1 MKKHFKKMMALALAM
16 VMTLAMGITV
26 FAQTEGTAAEGKG
39 SITIENAAKGEEY
52 KVVKVFGATLTDA
65 PTTGDSKGIAYT
77 GDIPEDLA
85 SFFEKD
91 STGNIVR
98 KATAT
103 DDSAI
108 TAAVQKKK
116 KKQSA
121 TASATSDGSALTFQ
135 GLDYGYYA
143 VISSQGAVVTVDSL
157 RPNAT
162 VYDKN
167 TKDITAAKTVEEE
180 SYTIGEKINYTATFD
195 TVNFYGSG
203 DGAKHVL
210 EYTITDTLPAFLSN
224 VAIDSIVVTKKDG
237 TTEDAKF
244 TDKSFNANGEVVIPW
259 ADEVAGT
266 SNPKEWTSKYDNG
279 AKIIVTYHGTLTS
292 TTNVNI
298 ADKNTVKI
306 QPTVVK
312 DDGTPD
318 DKKPWDE
325 KWQDS
330 AEIKTYGTALKKV
343 DGQTKEALKGAKFQV
358 PGLTVEAVANE
369 PGVYKVVS
377 YNATST
383 TAGTEMSTN
392 DDGKLYILGL
402 ASDVTLSATETA
414 APEGYNKADA
424 AISLPAQGALTTEIY
439 ETSGTRYYD
448 KDGNLVSEEV
458 TGGSKKENLE
468 ANYATVLDPTAVEV
482 VNNKGTELPSTGGIG
497 TTIFYVIGAIL
508 VLGAGIL
515 LVTRRRMNAN

>member
-1 MKKHFKKMMALALAM
+1 MKKMKKIMALVVAM
-16 VMTLAMGITV
+16 VMVLAMGVTV

-39 SITIENAAKGEEY
+39 SITINNAAKGETY
-52 KVVKVFGATLTDA
+52 SVVKIFGATLTNA
-65 PTTGDSKGIAYT
+65 PATGDSNGIAYT
-77 GDIPEDLA
+77 GDIPTELA
-85 SFFEKD
+85 NYFEKD
-91 STGNIVR
+91 STGNVRR
-98 KATAT
+98 KASAT
-103 DDSAI
+103 DDAALV
-108 TAAVQKKK
+108 AAVQAYAKT
-116 KKQSA
+116 QSA

-143 VISSQGAVVTVDSL
+143 VISTQGATVTIDSL

-162 VYDKN
+162 VNDKN
-167 TKDITAAKTVEEE
+167 TKDITAEKTVEET
-180 SYTIGEKINYTATFD
+180 SYTIGETINYTATFN
-195 TVNFYGSG
+195 TVNFYGTG
-203 DGAKHVL
+203 DAAKQVL
-210 EYTITDTLPAFLSN
+210 EYTITDTLPAFLSD

-237 TTEDAKF
+237 TTEDTKF

-266 SNPKEWTSKYDNG
+266 SNPKKWTSKYDNG

-292 TTNVNI
+292 TTNINI

-325 KWQDS
+325 RWQDS

-358 PGLTVEAVANE
+358 PGLTVKAVTGE

-392 DDGKLYILGL
+392 DAGKLYILGL

-414 APEGYNKADA
+414 APEGYNKA
-424 AISLPAQGALTTEIY
+424 

>member
-39 SITIENAAKGEEY
+39 SITINNAAKGETY
-52 KVVKVFGATLTDA
+52 SVVKIFGATLTDDA
-65 PTTGDSKGIAYT
+65 TATTDATGIAYT
-77 GDIPEDLA
+77 GDIPTALEA
-85 SFFEKD
+85 YFEKD
-91 STGNIVR
+91 STGNVRR
-98 KATAT
+98 KASAT
-103 DDSAI
+103 DDDALS
-108 TAAVQKKK
+108 AAVQAYAKT
-116 KKQSA
+116 QSA

-143 VISSQGAVVTVDSL
+143 VISTQGATVTIDSL

-162 VYDKN
+162 VNDKN
-167 TKDITAAKTVEEE
+167 SKDITVEKTVEHE
-180 SYTIGEKINYTATFD
+180 SYTIGDTINYTATFN

-203 DGAKHVL
+203 ADAEQVIK
-210 EYTITDTLPAFLSN
+210 YTITDTLPPFLSD
-224 VAIDSIVVTKKDG
+224 VAIDSITITKKDG
-237 TTEDAKF
+237 TT
-244 TDKSFNANGEVVIPW
+244 TDDTITGKSFTNGSFDIDWATEVTP
-259 ADEVAGT
+259 AT
-266 SNPKEWTSKYDNG
+266 TPKTYNSKYDNG

-292 TTNVNI
+292 VTNVNI
-298 ADKNTVKI
+298 ADKNTIKI
-306 QPTVVK
+306 QPTTVK
-312 DDGTPD
+312 PDGTENQ
-318 DKKPWDE
+318 PWDE
-325 KWQDS
+325 DWQDS

-343 DGQTKEALKGAKFQV
+343 DGTTKEALKGAKFQV
-358 PGLTVEAVANE
+358 PGLTVEAVTGE

-377 YNATST
+377 YNASST

-402 ASDVTLSATETA
+402 ASTVTLSATETA

-424 AISLPAQGALTTEIY
+424 AISLPAQGTLTTEIY
-439 ETSGTRYYD
+439 EKAGTRYYD
-448 KDGNLVSEEV
+448 ADGNLVREEV
-458 TGGSKKENLE
+458 TGGSKKEDLT
-468 ANYATVLDPTAVEV
+468 ANYATILDPVAVEV

>member
-1 MKKHFKKMMALALAM
+1 MKSLKKMMALALAM
-16 VMTLAMGITV
+16 VMVLAMGITV
-26 FAQTEGTAAEGKG
+26 FAQTEGTAADGKG
-39 SITIENAAKGEEY
+39 SITINNAAKGETY
-52 KVVKVFGATLTDA
+52 SVVKIFGATLTNA
-65 PTTGDSKGIAYT
+65 PATGDSDGIAYT
-77 GDIPEDLA
+77 GDIPTALA
-85 SFFEKD
+85 DYFEKD
-91 STGNIVR
+91 STGNVRR
-98 KATAT
+98 KASAT
-103 DDSAI
+103 DDAALV
-108 TAAVQKKK
+108 AAVQAYAKT
-116 KKQSA
+116 QSA

-143 VISSQGAVVTVDSL
+143 VISTQGATVTIDSL

-162 VYDKN
+162 VNDKN
-167 TKDITAAKTVEEE
+167 TKDITAEKTVEET
-180 SYTIGEKINYTATFD
+180 SYTIGETINYTATFD

-203 DGAKHVL
+203 DAAKQVL

-266 SNPKEWTSKYDNG
+266 SNPKKWTSKYDNG

-292 TTNVNI
+292 TTNINI

-325 KWQDS
+325 NWQDS

-424 AISLPAQGALTTEIY
+424 AISLPAQGTLTTEIY

-448 KDGNLVSEEV
+448 KDGNLVREEV
-458 TGGSKKENLE
+458 TGGSKKEDLT
-468 ANYATVLDPTAVEV
+468 ANYATILDPVAVEV

>member
-1 MKKHFKKMMALALAM
+1 MALIMMLGLGVKAS
-16 VMTLAMGITV
+16 
-26 FAQTEGTAAEGKG
+26 AQTEGTAAEGKG
-39 SITIENAAKGEEY
+39 SITIQNAAKGEEY
-52 KVVKVFGATLTDA
+52 SVVKIFGATLTDDA
-65 PTTGDSKGIAYT
+65 SGIAYT
-77 GDIPEDLA
+77 GDIPEDL
-85 SFFEKD
+85 SDYFEKD
-91 STGNIVR
+91 STGNIIR
-98 KATAT
+98 KSTAT
-103 DDSAI
+103 DDDALI
-108 TAAVQKKK
+108 AAVQAYAKT
-116 KKQSA
+116 QSA
-121 TASATSDGSALTFQ
+121 TASAVSDGSELTFQ

-143 VISSQGAVVTVDSL
+143 VISTQGTVVTIDSTK
-157 RPNAT
+157 PNAT

-167 TKDITAAKTVEEE
+167 TKDITADKTVDEV
-180 SYTIGEKINYTATFD
+180 SYTIGETINYTATFD
-195 TVNFYGSG
+195 TVNFYGTG
-203 DGAKHVL
+203 DAAKQVL

-237 TTEDAKF
+237 TTEDTKF

-279 AKIIVTYHGTLTS
+279 AKIIVRYHGTLTS
-292 TTNVNI
+292 TTNINI

-325 KWQDS
+325 DWQDS
-330 AEIKTYGTALKKV
+330 TEIKTYGTALKKV
-343 DGQTKEALKGAKFQV
+343 DGTTKEALKGAKFQV
-358 PGLTVEAVANE
+358 PGLTVTPVTGE
-369 PGVYKVVS
+369 PGVYKVES
-377 YNATST
+377 YDATST
-383 TAGTEMSTN
+383 AAGTEMSTN

-424 AISLPAQGALTTEIY
+424 AISLPAQGTLTTEIY

-448 KDGNLVSEEV
+448 KDGNLVREEV
-458 TGGSKKENLE
+458 TGGSKKEDLT
-468 ANYATVLDPTAVEV
+468 ANYATVLDPVAVEV

-497 TTIFYVIGAIL
+497 TTMFYVIGGAL
-508 VLGAGIL
+508 VIGAGVVL
-515 LVTRRRMNAN
+515 AARKKAE